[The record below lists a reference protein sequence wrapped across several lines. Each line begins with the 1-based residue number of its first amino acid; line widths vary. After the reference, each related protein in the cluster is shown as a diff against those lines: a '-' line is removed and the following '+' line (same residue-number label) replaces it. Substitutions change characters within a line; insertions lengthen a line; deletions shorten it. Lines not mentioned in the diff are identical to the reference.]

1 MSAAAEVDAPY
12 PPEPWYLGG
21 HLLVSAFRVPV
32 RELPASVLEA
42 VPHDHAPLV
51 VAGHVTVGAAF
62 VHYVPGGALRY
73 EELLLSLPVRKGLAI
88 RQSIP
93 YIWVDSE
100 ASMRG
105 GRELWGIPK
114 ELGEF
119 TRAVDGRAVRTAMR
133 SARDGTEVAALDA
146 RVGPRLLP
154 GTPPVPLATAQL
166 LDGRRFVS
174 RNTVF
179 ATVRALRTD
188 WRFAPDGP
196 LGFLAGRAPLVSL
209 ALHDAAVV
217 FGTRVERS

>member
-1 MSAAAEVDAPY
+1 VTADY

-32 RELPASVLEA
+32 AELPAPVLEA

-51 VAGHVTVGAAF
+51 VAGHVTLGAAF
-62 VHYVPGGALRY
+62 VHYLPGGALRY
-73 EELLLSLPVRKGLAI
+73 EELLLALPVRKGLAI

-93 YIWVDSE
+93 HIWVDSP

-114 ELGEF
+114 ALGTF
-119 TRAVDGRAVRTAMR
+119 TREVDGRAVRTAMQD
-133 SARDGTEVAALDA
+133 DGTEVAALDA

-154 GTPPVPLATAQL
+154 GSPPVPLATAQL
-166 LDGRRFVS
+166 LAGRRFVS

-179 ATVRALRTD
+179 ARVHALRTQ

-196 LGFLAGRAPLVSL
+196 LGFLAGRTPLLSL
-209 ALHDAAVV
+209 ALRDAAVV

>member
-1 MSAAAEVDAPY
+1 MDLSAALF

-32 RELPASVLEA
+32 RELPESVRAA
-42 VPHDHAPLV
+42 VPHDHTPLV

-62 VHYVPGGALRY
+62 VHYLPGGALQY
-73 EELLLSLPVRKGLAI
+73 EELLLALPVRRGLAI

-93 YIWVDSE
+93 HIWVDSA
-100 ASMRG
+100 ASRRG

-114 ELGEF
+114 ELGDF
-119 TRAVDGRAVRTAMR
+119 TREADGRTVRTTMR
-133 SARDGTEVAALDA
+133 SGGAEVAALDA

-154 GTPPVPLATAQL
+154 GTTPVPLATAQL
-166 LDGRRFVS
+166 LGGRRFVS

-179 ATVRALRTD
+179 AHVHALRTT

-196 LGFLAGRAPLVSL
+196 LGFLAGRTPLLSV

>member
-1 MSAAAEVDAPY
+1 MTDAPY

-32 RELPASVLEA
+32 RELPTSVLEA

-73 EELLLSLPVRKGLAI
+73 EELLLALPVRKGVAI

-93 YIWVDSE
+93 HIWVDSE

-114 ELGEF
+114 DLGDF
-119 TRAVDGRAVRTAMR
+119 TREVDGRVVRTAMR
-133 SARDGTEVAALDA
+133 TPDGAEVAALDA

-166 LDGRRFVS
+166 LQGRRFVS

-179 ATVRALRTD
+179 AHVRALRTD
-188 WRFAPDGP
+188 WRFAPHGP
-196 LGFLAGRAPLVSL
+196 LGFLAGRTPFLSV

-217 FGTRVERS
+217 FGTRVERA

>member
-1 MSAAAEVDAPY
+1 VTAAY
-12 PPEPWYLGG
+12 PPEPWYLAG

-32 RELPASVLEA
+32 RALPEDVLAA

-51 VAGHVTVGAAF
+51 VAGHVTLGAAF
-62 VHYVPGGALRY
+62 VHYLPGGALRY
-73 EELLLSLPVRKGLAI
+73 EELLLALPVRKGLAI

-93 YIWVDSE
+93 HIWVDSD
-100 ASMRG
+100 ASRRG

-114 ELGEF
+114 ELGDF
-119 TRAVDGRAVRTAMR
+119 TREVDGRGRAVRTAMR
-133 SARDGTEVAALDA
+133 SAEGGAEVAALDA

-166 LDGRRFVS
+166 LGGRRFVS

-196 LGFLAGRAPLVSL
+196 LGFLAGRTPLLSL